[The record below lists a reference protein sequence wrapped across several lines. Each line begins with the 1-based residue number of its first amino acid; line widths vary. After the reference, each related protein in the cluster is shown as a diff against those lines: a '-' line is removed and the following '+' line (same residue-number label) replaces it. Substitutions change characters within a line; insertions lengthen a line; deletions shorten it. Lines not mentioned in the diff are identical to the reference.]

1 MRVPCPRYDVQSRL
15 ERALES
21 KEDSVHDSGPRRER
35 ESLPRCSPKRQA
47 EAPNIP
53 LDDGLGKALQNAVN
67 LLKARQGA
75 R

>member
-1 MRVPCPRYDVQSRL
+1 MI
-15 ERALES
+15 A
-21 KEDSVHDSGPRRER
+21 GPASSI

>member
-1 MRVPCPRYDVQSRL
+1 MIAG
-15 ERALES
+15 RAT
-21 KEDSVHDSGPRRER
+21 SV